1 MLQVHDEKIPLT
13 EDDNGI
19 LHVAGTRVMLECVV
33 EMHDA
38 GAAPQEIVEEYD
50 SLTLDQV
57 FGVIFYY
64 LRHPDEVKAYLD
76 KRVKDSE
83 NRQAERDAIF
93 PPKLREKLVRADRD
107 QDAAGDD

>member
-1 MLQVHDEKIPLT
+1 MLQVRDEKIPIT
-13 EDDNGI
+13 EDKNGI
-19 LHVAGTRVMLECVV
+19 LSVAGTRVMLECVI

-64 LRHPDEVKAYLD
+64 LRHKDEVKAYLE
-76 KRVKDSE
+76 KRKKDSE
-83 NRQAERDAIF
+83 ARQADKDAAF
-93 PPKLREKLVRADRD
+93 PPKLREKLVRAKRDR
-107 QDAAGDD
+107 DAAGGD